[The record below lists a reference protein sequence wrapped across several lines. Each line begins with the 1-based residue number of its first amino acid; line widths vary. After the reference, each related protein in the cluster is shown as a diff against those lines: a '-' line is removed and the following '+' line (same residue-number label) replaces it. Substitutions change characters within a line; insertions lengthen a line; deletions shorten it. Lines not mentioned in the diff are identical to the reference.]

1 MSTEARRPAPPVRPP
16 HDPPPSATPRSPQH
30 GETEQATGS
39 GTPPPPPATARFP
52 DTPPAVGSRQTAQE
66 TTVRLRPVPS
76 GPVRRATPERPP
88 WGPPNAGPVTDSA
101 SSAAPFG
108 SPAPGAAPAP
118 APPARPRGRLGAA
131 LACGL
136 LGTGLL
142 AAGVTAGIT
151 GGADGGADS
160 YAEAREMWRTTPV
173 DELFPPSVK
182 GRDLGP
188 GGADRTWKRVAVA
201 PDGDCSGAFDPALRR
216 TLAAVGCERLLRATY
231 TDATRSHLVTVGL
244 LFTEGD
250 ADRMRALRTKVAKG
264 RLDRSA
270 DRLPRP
276 YAAEG
281 TLAEGFGDE
290 QRASWAIDVLT
301 EAPVVV
307 YAVSGWADGR
317 EVSEPVPAPDAL
329 QGSVDAAPAQAG
341 LGHDAGR
348 LAGLF
353 ARDLR
358 KAVAPPRE
366 TPS

>member
-1 MSTEARRPAPPVRPP
+1 M
-16 HDPPPSATPRSPQH
+16 
-30 GETEQATGS
+30 GS
-39 GTPPPPPATARFP
+39 G
-52 DTPPAVGSRQTAQE
+52 QTAQE
-66 TTVRLRPVPS
+66 TTVRLRPVPP
-76 GPVRRATPERPP
+76 GPARRAAAERPR
-88 WGPPNAGPVTDSA
+88 WGPPAAFSSPVAQPSGTPASA
-101 SSAAPFG
+101 SA
-108 SPAPGAAPAP
+108 AAPAP
-118 APPARPRGRLGAA
+118 APAPTRPRGRLGAA

-151 GGADGGADS
+151 GGGDSGADA
-160 YAEAREMWRTTPV
+160 YAEARELWRTAPV
-173 DELFPPSVK
+173 DDLFPPSVK

-188 GGADRTWKRVAVA
+188 GGADRTWNRVAVA
-201 PDGDCSGAFDPALRR
+201 PDGDCSDAFDPALHK

-244 LFTEGD
+244 LFTEAD
-250 ADRMRALRTKVAKG
+250 ADRMRALRTRVADK
-264 RLDRSA
+264 RLDRST
-270 DRLPRP
+270 DRLPRTF
-276 YAAEG
+276 AAKG

-290 QRASWAIDVLT
+290 QRASWAMDVLT

-317 EVSEPVPAPDAL
+317 EVTKPVPAPDAL
-329 QGSVDAAPAQAG
+329 QGSSDAAAAQAG

-348 LAGLF
+348 LTGLF

-358 KAVAPPRE
+358 KSVAPPRE

>member
-16 HDPPPSATPRSPQH
+16 SPSAPRSPRRE
-30 GETEQATGS
+30 ETEQATGS
-39 GTPPPPPATARFP
+39 TTPPPPAATARFP
-52 DTPPAVGSRQTAQE
+52 DSPPALGSRQTAQE
-66 TTVRLRPVPS
+66 TTVRLRPVPP
-76 GPVRRATPERPP
+76 GPPRRATPERPQ
-88 WGPPNAGPVTDSA
+88 WGPPAAGTA
-101 SSAAPFG
+101 TASAAPAEPFG
-108 SPAPGAAPAP
+108 PWTPGSAPA
-118 APPARPRGRLGAA
+118 PARPRGRLGAA

-151 GGADGGADS
+151 GAGDGGADA
-160 YAEAREMWRTTPV
+160 YAEARDMWRTTPV

-182 GRDLGP
+182 GPDLGP

-201 PDGDCSGAFDPALRR
+201 PDGDCSDAFDPALRK

-250 ADRMRALRTKVAKG
+250 ADQMRALRTKVAKG

-290 QRASWAIDVLT
+290 QRASWALDVLT

-329 QGSVDAAPAQAG
+329 QGAVDAAPAQAG

-348 LAGLF
+348 LTGLF

-358 KAVAPPRE
+358 RTVAPPRE

>member
-1 MSTEARRPAPPVRPP
+1 AAAGD
-16 HDPPPSATPRSPQH
+16 H
-30 GETEQATGS
+30 
-39 GTPPPPPATARFP
+39 
-52 DTPPAVGSRQTAQE
+52 
-66 TTVRLRPVPS
+66 
-76 GPVRRATPERPP
+76 RRAEGRGHHPRPEPP
-88 WGPPNAGPVTDSA
+88 RWGPPAAGTSTSAAPAA
-101 SSAAPFG
+101 SSAPAFG
-108 SPAPGAAPAP
+108 PLAPAP
-118 APPARPRGRLGAA
+118 TPAPTPAPVRPRGRLGAA

-151 GGADGGADS
+151 GGADGGAD
-160 YAEAREMWRTTPV
+160 AFTEARELWRTTPV

-201 PDGDCSGAFDPALRR
+201 PDGDCSDAFDPALHR

-231 TDATRSHLVTVGL
+231 TDATRSHLITVGL

-250 ADRMRALRTKVAKG
+250 ADQMRALRTKVAKG

-290 QRASWAIDVLT
+290 QRASWALDVLT

-317 EVSEPVPAPDAL
+317 EVAEPVPAPDAL
-329 QGSVDAAPAQAG
+329 QGAVDSAPAQAG

-348 LAGLF
+348 LTGLF

-358 KAVAPPRE
+358 STVAPPRE